1 MKQLNVVIPL
11 LIGSFHCKKK
21 IYIYIFIY
29 IHTHML
35 PLLLTIENTLIHL
48 TLRFISGL
56 IFELLLSLMLQS

>member
-1 MKQLNVVIPL
+1 
-11 LIGSFHCKKK
+11 
-21 IYIYIFIY
+21 
-29 IHTHML
+29 ML